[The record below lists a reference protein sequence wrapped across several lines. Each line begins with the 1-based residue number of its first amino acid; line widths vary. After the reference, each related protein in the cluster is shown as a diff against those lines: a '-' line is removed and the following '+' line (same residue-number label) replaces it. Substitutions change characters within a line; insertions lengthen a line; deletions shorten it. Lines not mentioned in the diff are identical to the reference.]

1 MSHKQ
6 LDPMTRRD
14 NEIAALKAEIERLK
28 RAAAQES
35 HEIEQILGPALGYPP
50 YSGDQKNFPGATEA
64 DGVCVGE
71 HVAASLAAEAA
82 DKIRALL
89 AEVELL
95 RAEREAAKAV
105 CNSQPV
111 PDAFRNEPNSLPCR
125 IAEHFRA
132 SSAYQAANP
141 LGGYAHALRCAAERI
156 EAGEGEDAV
165 LRDYGLMRDTE
176 ALATEAKLTALRML
190 AGAFIGDAQRYLADT
205 GNPLASAA
213 QRERW
218 QRQFERAIEAFE
230 KETER

>member
-35 HEIEQILGPALGYPP
+35 HAIEQIFGPALGYPP

-132 SSAYQAANP
+132 SFAYQA
-141 LGGYAHALRCAAERI
+141 AHALRCAAARI
-156 EAGEGEDAV
+156 RAGEDEDAV

-213 QRERW
+213 QREKW